1 VTTDLVP
8 GANLTLPDARVTI
21 EIRGPYD
28 VSALVVDE
36 SGQVSGDADM
46 IFYNAP
52 SGPGVSLR
60 GPQVVIEPARLR
72 RGAARVVVVASP
84 DDGRSA
90 FGSLPAPATTVL
102 DARGAT
108 IARLRPP
115 PLSTE
120 TVLVVAEVYRRGDE
134 WRLRSLGQGY
144 ADGLAGLARDY
155 GVEVDDDGDSTA
167 GPLAD
172 VVAATNAE
180 RARHGLAPLT
190 VDARL
195 TAAAQAHSADMV
207 ARSFFAHENPDGSQV
222 WDRAL
227 AAGYAYRKV
236 AENIAAGQRSAAEV
250 VVGWMNSPGHRRNIL
265 DPELTQIGVGTAT
278 GGEYGIHWTQVFGTP
293 R

>member
-1 VTTDLVP
+1 VATDLVP
-8 GANLTLPDARVTI
+8 GANLTLRDARVGI
-21 EIRGPYD
+21 EVSGPYD

-52 SGPGVSLR
+52 SGPGVTLR
-60 GPQVVIEPARLR
+60 GPQLVIEPARLR

-84 DDGRSA
+84 DDGRSTI
-90 FGSLPAPATTVL
+90 GSLPAPATTVL

-115 PLSTE
+115 RLSTE
-120 TVLVVAEVYRRGDE
+120 TVLVVAEVYQRHGE
-134 WRLRSLGQGY
+134 WRLRAVGQGY

-155 GVEVDDDGDSTA
+155 GVQVDDSAG

-172 VVAATNAE
+172 VVTATNAE

-195 TAAAQAHSADMV
+195 AAAAQAHSADMV
-207 ARSFFAHENPDGSQV
+207 ARSFFAHENPDGAQV

-250 VVGWMNSPGHRRNIL
+250 VEGWMNSPGHRRNIL